1 MIFIKPTIIDPENPM
16 DDQSKFNASRID
28 TMMQPGYTPAFRSP
42 SGAILGE
49 PGKKKSY
56 SKQDEPSG
64 KPSL

>member
-1 MIFIKPTIIDPENPM
+1 M

-64 KPSL
+64 KPLL